1 MVRTNL
7 SKKILSTTLIYFDFS
22 SRLFPE
28 DESIDM
34 MPVLKKSKEM
44 AKQLREKGI
53 TPNIRRSS
61 NPPFSSRSNGTS
73 SRRGGFSNHMLDRG
87 HPSMRGR
94 RTVFKGNLNRIKS
107 KPIGRKPMFS
117 RMIPKGHPMH
127 RFGGSTTAAA
137 EAYVADYMRT
147 MQYQL
152 PPMPMNPPASFPTSL
167 PPALP
172 RYYDGVPAIPDYP
185 PPPIRNQPP
194 IASSSSSSN
203 YDKRSYDEFMWKNKN
218 RNANGGLNNANNRDR
233 SRDTRDS
240 YRSGG
245 DKHRNYRR

>member
-1 MVRTNL
+1 
-7 SKKILSTTLIYFDFS
+7 
-22 SRLFPE
+22 
-28 DESIDM
+28 
-34 MPVLKKSKEM
+34 M

-61 NPPFSSRSNGTS
+61 NPPFSSSRSSNSNGS
-73 SRRGGFSNHMLDRG
+73 LRRGGFNHMDRG

-94 RTVFKGNLNRIKS
+94 RNIFKGNSRGGGPMGLGLKS
-107 KPIGRKPMFS
+107 RPIGRKPMFN
-117 RMIPKGHPMH
+117 RMIPTKGHPLH

-152 PPMPMNPPASFPTSL
+152 PPMPMNPPANFPGSL

-172 RYYDGVPAIPDYP
+172 RYYDGVPTIPDYP
-185 PPPIRNQPP
+185 PPPIRNHAPL
-194 IASSSSSSN
+194 ASSSSSN

-218 RNANGGLNNANNRDR
+218 RNANNNNSNNGGLNISNNRDR
-233 SRDTRDS
+233 GGSNRGGDSRDS

-245 DKHRNYRR
+245 DKHRTYRR

>member
-1 MVRTNL
+1 
-7 SKKILSTTLIYFDFS
+7 
-22 SRLFPE
+22 
-28 DESIDM
+28 
-34 MPVLKKSKEM
+34 M

-61 NPPFSSRSNGTS
+61 NPPFPSRNNGSSL
-73 SRRGGFSNHMLDRG
+73 RRGGGFSNHMDRG
-87 HPSMRGR
+87 HPSMHGGR
-94 RTVFKGNLNRIKS
+94 RPIFKGNSRIGGGIKS
-107 KPIGRKPMFS
+107 RPIGRKPIFNP
-117 RMIPKGHPMH
+117 MIGGHPKGHSMH

-152 PPMPMNPPASFPTSL
+152 PRFPMNPPASFPG
-167 PPALP
+167 PPTLP

-194 IASSSSSSN
+194 VASGSSSN

-218 RNANGGLNNANNRDR
+218 RNVNNGGGLNISNNRDR
-233 SRDTRDS
+233 SRSDSRDS
-240 YRSGG
+240 YRT